1 MISFDLIIALAIIG
15 LILIILLFTQ
25 TREQSIR
32 SRRNLLFIIGAIAAV
47 FGITLFRQYRVKSLR
62 KELKEREENLKQR
75 EKSLLDLKGEYETS
89 EEELRQLRA
98 KLEEQRAAYQKM
110 ILEINAKNKAEK
122 ERIDNLSGED
132 LHDEFM
138 ATFGSE

>member
-1 MISFDLIIALAIIG
+1 MISFDLTIALAIIG

-25 TREQSIR
+25 TREQSIK
-32 SRRNLLFIIGAIAAV
+32 SRKNLLFIIGAIAAV

-62 KELKEREENLKQR
+62 KELKEREEKLKLK

-110 ILEINAKNKAEK
+110 ILEINAKNQAEK
-122 ERIDNLSGED
+122 ERIDNLSGDD

-138 ATFGSE
+138 AAFGNE

>member
-1 MISFDLIIALAIIG
+1 M
-15 LILIILLFTQ
+15 
-25 TREQSIR
+25 
-32 SRRNLLFIIGAIAAV
+32 FIVGAIAAV

-75 EKSLLDLKGEYETS
+75 EKSLLALKGEYETS

-122 ERIDNLSGED
+122 ERIDDLSGED

-138 ATFGSE
+138 AVFGSE